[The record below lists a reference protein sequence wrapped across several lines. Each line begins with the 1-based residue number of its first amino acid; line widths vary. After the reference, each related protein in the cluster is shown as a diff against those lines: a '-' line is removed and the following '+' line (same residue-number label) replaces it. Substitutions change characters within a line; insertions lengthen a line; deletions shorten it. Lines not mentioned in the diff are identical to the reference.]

1 MSRPA
6 VGRLAE
12 QLYEAL
18 EPIAAGDEERDWPL
32 LRLCGALT
40 AGALE
45 QANTYLAD
53 DEDGRP
59 GWRNVL
65 DPWKAPASALPY
77 LAQFVGATLEPSLT
91 EADARGK
98 IARRENLQR
107 GTVPALVA
115 AVQRTLTG
123 TKAVAVTERHLG
135 DAYKLWVRTRDD
147 ETPDEAATLAAI
159 LTQKPAGITLTFA
172 TIAGWSWA
180 DVVAAEATW
189 TDVTSDYPD
198 WAELIAEVP

>member
-18 EPIAAGDEERDWPL
+18 EPIAGGDEDRDWPL
-32 LRLCGALT
+32 LRFCGALT

-53 DEDGRP
+53 DQDGQP

-65 DPWKAPASALPY
+65 DPWKAPATALPY
-77 LAQFVGATLEPSLT
+77 LAQFVGAGLEPSLT
-91 EADARGK
+91 EAEARAK

-107 GTVPALVA
+107 GTVPALIA
-115 AVQRTLTG
+115 TVQRTLTG

-135 DAYKLWVRTRDD
+135 GAYKLWVRTRDD
-147 ETPDEAATLAAI
+147 ETPDEAKTLAAI
-159 LTQKPAGITLTFA
+159 LTQKPAGIVLTFD

-180 DVVAAEATW
+180 DVVADEATW
-189 TDVTSDYPD
+189 TDVTADFPD
-198 WAELIAEVP
+198 WAELIAQAP